1 MVWKSNRYVFFEM
14 FSTSCNF
21 AISKKSSTFALVF
34 EKGINFFC
42 LNGWKYERIMT
53 KELQQQWAQCLT
65 ILADNLTDSAYRIWF
80 APIVPL
86 QFENGTLVLQVKSQF
101 VAEYIEENYLQIL
114 SSTIIR
120 VFGQGTHLE
129 YRVLIDAASGAAT
142 QLPSAGAQAQAKP
155 IINNM
160 PRQRDYFESQ
170 LNTLYT
176 FDSFVAGEPNKLART
191 AGVAIASQPGY
202 TAFNPLFV
210 YGGSGVGKTHLA
222 NAIGNQ
228 VKVQNPE
235 ARVLYVSANTFKLQY
250 QDAAKNNKIPD
261 FLNFYQSVDVLIVDD
276 IQYFAGLKGTQDT
289 FFHIFNYLQQSRKQL
304 ILTSDRPPI
313 ELKDIE
319 ERLLTRFKWGLSA
332 EIKNPDY
339 QLRKNILLSKM
350 RRDGIVLSDEVVD
363 YIATNVRNSVRDLE
377 GILASLLAH
386 STLTDREID
395 IRLAEEVISH
405 IVAIQPKKIT
415 VGDVIGAVAEHYSLP
430 EKALLSANRSKEI
443 ANARHIA
450 IYLTKELTDSSLT
463 EIGFKMGRR
472 THATVLHSIAIIKD
486 RLEFD
491 PVMRQTI
498 SQLESALRH

>member
-1 MVWKSNRYVFFEM
+1 
-14 FSTSCNF
+14 
-21 AISKKSSTFALVF
+21 
-34 EKGINFFC
+34 
-42 LNGWKYERIMT
+42 MT

>member
-1 MVWKSNRYVFFEM
+1 
-14 FSTSCNF
+14 
-21 AISKKSSTFALVF
+21 
-34 EKGINFFC
+34 
-42 LNGWKYERIMT
+42 MT

-142 QLPSAGAQAQAKP
+142 QLPSAGAQAQTKP